1 MKHSSLANRIDH
13 TREEEETAAT
23 PLLRAALVA
32 LSVRAGISLLNSVS
46 QQAHVVVSFLWDRRF
61 RRTLTQSCYVVEEQL
76 RKHSSVEA

>member
-46 QQAHVVVSFLWDRRF
+46 QRAHVVFSFSGIGASDAHL
-61 RRTLTQSCYVVEEQL
+61 
-76 RKHSSVEA
+76 HSLVM